1 LAHDDGTLSIAD
13 ALGRLDAAED
23 LADLLTQ
30 RLRSPGAGEQRRVV
44 YA

>member
-1 LAHDDGTLSIAD
+1 LSVAD
-13 ALGRLDAAED
+13 ALGRLAAPEE
-23 LADLLTQ
+23 LADQLAS